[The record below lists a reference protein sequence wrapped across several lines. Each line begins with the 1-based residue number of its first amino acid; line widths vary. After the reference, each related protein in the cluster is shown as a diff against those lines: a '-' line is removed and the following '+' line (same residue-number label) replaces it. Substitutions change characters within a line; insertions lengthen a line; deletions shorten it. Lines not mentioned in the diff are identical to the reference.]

1 MCRVG
6 STPRTW
12 AVEPLIAVVL
22 WGGVYPGTKIALRD
36 LPLIDVICLR
46 TVLAA
51 LCLGALSGLPAWPR
65 APRLRWPVVLAAGAA
80 QIAFQILL
88 NAGLQYTTAGI
99 SAILLATSPLF
110 TAAWATVNRRARVT
124 TRQWLGLVL
133 GLVGIAFVVRPNGA
147 PLDARHIL
155 GAALALGAAVAW
167 VSYSLIIGGL
177 VASAGT
183 IRATAWSMGTAA
195 LLFAPVALPGVAHLP
210 WAHVSWQAWLGLLYS
225 ATVGM
230 VIAMTL
236 WGRSVH
242 TLGAHQAM
250 IYTYLEPISAVVIAW
265 LVLGE
270 SLSPVQALGTALVFA
285 GMWYAAR

>member
-1 MCRVG
+1 VKPT
-6 STPRTW
+6 SRTW
-12 AVEPLIAVVL
+12 AIEPLLAVIL
-22 WGGVYPGTKIALRD
+22 WGGVYPGTKIALRE
-36 LPLIDVICLR
+36 LPLIDVISLR
-46 TVLAA
+46 TIVAA
-51 LCLGALSGLPAWPR
+51 LSLGALSGRAAQSPSTRPR
-65 APRLRWPVVLAAGAA
+65 WRVVLAVGAA

-110 TAAWATVNRRARVT
+110 TAGWAAVHGRERVS
-124 TRQWLGLVL
+124 TRHWLGLVS
-133 GLVGIAFVVRPNGA
+133 GLVGIVFMARPDGA

-167 VSYSLIIGGL
+167 VSYSLVIGGL

-195 LLFAPVALPGVAHLP
+195 LLFAPVALPRVAQLP
-210 WAHVSWQAWLGLLYS
+210 WTHVSWQAWLGLLYS

-236 WGRSVH
+236 WGRAVQK
-242 TLGAHQAM
+242 LGAHQAM
-250 IYTYLEPISAVVIAW
+250 VYTYLEPISAVVLAW

-270 SLSPVQALGTALVFA
+270 SLSPIQVLGTALVFA
-285 GMWYAAR
+285 GMWYAQE